1 MSYETILFEKKGA
14 MAKITLNRPQALNAM
29 NDVMFREIGQA
40 LEDSEEDNNIR
51 VVVITGNGRAFC
63 SGVDLKFA
71 REKLTSQK
79 AKEDFYRL
87 GNRVKMRRI
96 EEMSKPV
103 IAAVNGFALAGGFEI
118 VLACD
123 LAIAAEDATIGDQH
137 MNYGLF
143 GAGGSPYRLPLLVGI
158 RKAKELIF
166 TGKWISG
173 KEAERIGLVNR
184 AVPADQL
191 ESAVDEM
198 VAQLADKS
206 PVAMR
211 ISKAYINRTA
221 FIDADSRLELLIMS
235 ALVLG
240 ASEDSQEGMRAFAEK
255 RKPVYKG
262 R

>member
-1 MSYETILFEKKGA
+1 MGYETIIFEKKEA
-14 MAKITLNRPQALNAM
+14 VAKITLNRPEALNAM
-29 NDVMFREIGQA
+29 NDVMFREIGEA
-40 LEDSEEDNNIR
+40 LEDADKDDAIR
-51 VVVITGNGRAFC
+51 VVVITGKGRAFC
-63 SGVDLKFA
+63 TGVDLKFA
-71 REKLTSQK
+71 RKKLDSQK
-79 AKEDFYRL
+79 AKEDFYRF
-87 GNRVKMRRI
+87 GNEVKMRRMQI
-96 EEMSKPV
+96 MGKPV
-103 IAAVNGFALAGGFEI
+103 IAAVNGFALAGGFELM
-118 VLACD
+118 LAAD
-123 LAIAAEDATIGDQH
+123 LAIAAEDAKLGDQH
-137 MNYGLF
+137 MTYGLF

-198 VAQLADKS
+198 VAQLVDKS

-211 ISKAYINRTA
+211 LTKAYINHTA
-221 FIDADSRLELLIMS
+221 FVDADSRLELLIMS
-235 ALVLG
+235 ALAIG
-240 ASEDSQEGMRAFAEK
+240 ASEDSQEGMRAFVEK

>member
-1 MSYETILFEKKGA
+1 MGYETIIFEKKEA
-14 MAKITLNRPQALNAM
+14 VAKITLNRPEVMNAM
-29 NDVMFREIGQA
+29 NEVMFREIGQA
-40 LEDSEEDNNIR
+40 LEDSEQDNNIR
-51 VVVITGNGRAFC
+51 VVVITGKGRAFC
-63 SGVDLKFA
+63 AGVDLKFS
-71 REKLTSQK
+71 REKLVSQK
-79 AKEDFYRL
+79 DKEDFYRL

-118 VLACD
+118 VLTCD

-198 VAQLADKS
+198 CAQLVDKS
-206 PVAMR
+206 PVAMK
-211 ISKAYINRTA
+211 ISKAFINRTA
-221 FIDADSRLELLIMS
+221 FIDADARHELIIMS

-240 ASEDSQEGMRAFAEK
+240 ASEDSQEGLNAFAEK
-255 RKPVYKG
+255 RKPVWKG
-262 R
+262 K

>member
-1 MSYETILFEKKGA
+1 MNYETIIFEKKEA
-14 MAKITLNRPQALNAM
+14 VAKITLNRPQALNAM

>member
-1 MSYETILFEKKGA
+1 MSYETIIFEKKEA
-14 MAKITLNRPQALNAM
+14 VAKITLNRPQALNAM

>member
-1 MSYETILFEKKGA
+1 MGYGTIIFEKKGA
-14 MAKITLNRPQALNAM
+14 VAKITLNRPEVMNAM
-29 NDVMFREIGQA
+29 NDAMFREIGQA
-40 LEDSEEDNNIR
+40 LEDSEQDNNIR
-51 VVVITGNGRAFC
+51 VVVITGKGRAFC
-63 SGVDLKFA
+63 SGVDLKFS
-71 REKLTSQK
+71 REKLVSQK
-79 AKEDFYRL
+79 DKEDFYRL

-118 VLACD
+118 MLTCD
-123 LAIAAEDATIGDQH
+123 LAIAAEDAQIGDQH

-166 TGKWISG
+166 TGKWVSG

-198 VAQLADKS
+198 VAQLVDKS
-206 PVAMR
+206 PMAMR

>member
-1 MSYETILFEKKGA
+1 MSYETIIFEKKEA
-14 MAKITLNRPQALNAM
+14 VAKITLNRPEVMNAM

-71 REKLTSQK
+71 REKLTTQQ

-240 ASEDSQEGMRAFAEK
+240 ASEDSQEGMRAFAAK

>member
-1 MSYETILFEKKGA
+1 MGYETILFEKKGA
-14 MAKITLNRPQALNAM
+14 VAKITLNRPEKMNAM
-29 NDVMFREIGQA
+29 NDIMFREIGQA
-40 LEDSEEDNNIR
+40 LEDSEQDSDIR
-51 VVVITGNGRAFC
+51 VVVITGKGKAFC
-63 SGVDLKFA
+63 SGVDLKFS
-71 REKLTSQK
+71 REKLVSQK
-79 AKEDFYRL
+79 DREDFYRL

-118 VLACD
+118 MLTCD
-123 LAIAAEDATIGDQH
+123 LAIASEDAMIGDQH
-137 MNYGLF
+137 MTYGLF
-143 GAGGSPYRLPLLVGI
+143 GAGGSPFRLPLLVGI

-191 ESAVDEM
+191 ESAVDEL
-198 VAQLADKS
+198 VAQLVDKS
-206 PVAMR
+206 PVAMK

-221 FIDADSRLELLIMS
+221 YIDADSRLELLIMS

-240 ASEDSQEGMRAFAEK
+240 ASEDAQEGMKAFTEK
-255 RKPVYKG
+255 RKPEYKG

>member
-1 MSYETILFEKKGA
+1 MSYETIIFEKKEA
-14 MAKITLNRPQALNAM
+14 VAKITLNRPQALNAM

-71 REKLTSQK
+71 REKLTTQQ

>member
-1 MSYETILFEKKGA
+1 MGYETIIFEKKEA
-14 MAKITLNRPQALNAM
+14 VAKITLNRPKALNAM
-29 NDVMFREIGQA
+29 NDVMFREIGRA
-40 LEDSEEDNNIR
+40 LEDSEEDGSIR
-51 VVVITGNGRAFC
+51 VVVITGSGRAFC

-71 REKLTSQK
+71 REKLDSQK

-118 VLACD
+118 VLTCD
-123 LAIAAEDATIGDQH
+123 LAIAAEDAVIGDQH
-137 MNYGLF
+137 INYGLF

-173 KEAERIGLVNR
+173 KEAEKIGLVNR

-198 VAQLADKS
+198 VAQLVDKS
-206 PVAMR
+206 PMAMR
-211 ISKAYINRTA
+211 ISKSYINRTA

-235 ALVLG
+235 ALVNG
-240 ASEDSQEGMRAFAEK
+240 ASEDSQEGMKAFAEK

>member
-1 MSYETILFEKKGA
+1 MSYETIIYEKKEA
-14 MAKITLNRPQALNAM
+14 VAKITLNRPQVLNAM
-29 NDVMFREIGQA
+29 NDVMFREIGEA
-40 LEDSEEDNNIR
+40 LEDSEEDNTIR
-51 VVVITGNGRAFC
+51 VVVITGKGRAFC
-63 SGVDLKFA
+63 TGVDLKFS

-79 AKEDFYRL
+79 AKEDFYRY

-96 EEMSKPV
+96 VEMSKPV

-118 VLACD
+118 MLACD
-123 LAIAAEDATIGDQH
+123 LAIASEDAQLGDQH
-137 MNYGLF
+137 MIYGFF
-143 GAGGSPYRLPLLVGI
+143 GAGGSPFRLPLLVGM

-166 TGKWISG
+166 TGKMISG

-191 ESAVDEM
+191 ESAVDEL
-198 VAQLADKS
+198 VAQLVDKS
-206 PVAMR
+206 PVAMK

-221 FIDADSRLELLIMS
+221 YIDADSRLELLIMS
-235 ALVLG
+235 ALALDG
-240 ASEDSQEGMRAFAEK
+240 SEDSQEGMKAFAEK

>member
-1 MSYETILFEKKGA
+1 MSYETIIFEKEKGV
-14 MAKITLNRPQALNAM
+14 AKITLNRPEALNAM
-29 NDVMFREIGQA
+29 NDVMFREIGEA
-40 LEDSEEDNNIR
+40 LEDAENDDTIR
-51 VVVITGNGRAFC
+51 VVVITGKGRAFC
-63 SGVDLKFA
+63 TGVDLKFA
-71 REKLTSQK
+71 SKKLTSQK

-87 GNRVKMRRI
+87 GNRVKMRRM
-96 EEMSKPV
+96 ETMSKPV
-103 IAAVNGFALAGGFEI
+103 IAAVNGFALAGGFELM
-118 VLACD
+118 LAAD
-123 LAIAAEDATIGDQH
+123 LAIASEDAKLGDQH
-137 MNYGLF
+137 MTYGLF

-191 ESAVDEM
+191 ESAVDEL
-198 VAQLADKS
+198 VAEMIDKS

-221 FIDADSRLELLIMS
+221 FIDADSRLELLVMS
-235 ALVLG
+235 ALVNG
-240 ASEDSQEGMRAFAEK
+240 ASEDSEEGLRAFVEK

>member
-1 MSYETILFEKKGA
+1 
-14 MAKITLNRPQALNAM
+14 
-29 NDVMFREIGQA
+29 
-40 LEDSEEDNNIR
+40 
-51 VVVITGNGRAFC
+51 
-63 SGVDLKFA
+63 
-71 REKLTSQK
+71 
-79 AKEDFYRL
+79 
-87 GNRVKMRRI
+87 
-96 EEMSKPV
+96 
-103 IAAVNGFALAGGFEI
+103 LAGGFEI

>member
-1 MSYETILFEKKGA
+1 MSYETILFEKKGP

-40 LEDSEEDNNIR
+40 LENSEEDNNIR
-51 VVVITGNGRAFC
+51 VVVITGSGRAFC
-63 SGVDLKFA
+63 SGVDLKFS
-71 REKLTSQK
+71 REKLTTQQDR
-79 AKEDFYRL
+79 ENFYRL

-123 LAIAAEDATIGDQH
+123 LAIAAEDAQMGDQH

-143 GAGGSPYRLPLLVGI
+143 GAGGSPFRLPLLVGI

-173 KEAERIGLVNR
+173 KEAESIGLVNR

-191 ESAVDEM
+191 ESAVDEL

-221 FIDADSRLELLIMS
+221 FVDADSRLELLIMS

>member
-1 MSYETILFEKKGA
+1 MGYETIIFEKKKA
-14 MAKITLNRPQALNAM
+14 VAKITLNRPEALNAM

-40 LEDSEEDNNIR
+40 LEDSEQDNNIR
-51 VVVITGNGRAFC
+51 VVVITGSGRAFC

-71 REKLTSQK
+71 REKLDSQK

-118 VLACD
+118 VLTCD

-191 ESAVDEM
+191 ESAVDELA
-198 VAQLADKS
+198 AQLVDKS
-206 PVAMR
+206 PTAMR

-235 ALVLG
+235 ALVNG
-240 ASEDSQEGMRAFAEK
+240 ASEDSQEGMKAFAEK

>member
-1 MSYETILFEKKGA
+1 MGYETILFEKKESV
-14 MAKITLNRPQALNAM
+14 AKITLNRPHALNAM
-29 NDVMFREIGQA
+29 NDVMFREIGEA
-40 LEDSEEDNNIR
+40 LEDSENDSAIR
-51 VVVITGNGRAFC
+51 VVVITGSGRAFC
-63 SGVDLKFA
+63 TGVDLKFSK
-71 REKLTSQK
+71 EKLNSQQ
-79 AKEDFYRL
+79 AREDFYRY

-118 VLACD
+118 MLACD
-123 LAIAAEDATIGDQH
+123 LAIAAEDARIGDQH
-137 MNYGLF
+137 MAYGFF

-191 ESAVDEM
+191 QSAVDEL
-198 VAQLADKS
+198 VAQLVDKS

-211 ISKAYINRTA
+211 ITKAYINRTA
-221 FIDADSRLELLIMS
+221 FIDSDPRLELLIMS
-235 ALVLG
+235 ALVNH
-240 ASEDSQEGMRAFAEK
+240 ASEDSEEGMRAFAEK

>member
-1 MSYETILFEKKGA
+1 MSYETIIFEKKEA
-14 MAKITLNRPQALNAM
+14 VAKITLNRPEVMNAM

-87 GNRVKMRRI
+87 GNRVKMRRM

>member
-1 MSYETILFEKKGA
+1 MGYETILFEKKGA
-14 MAKITLNRPQALNAM
+14 VAKITLNRPEKMNAM
-29 NDVMFREIGQA
+29 NDIMFREIGQA
-40 LEDSEEDNNIR
+40 LEDSEQDSNIR
-51 VVVITGNGRAFC
+51 VVVITGKGKAFC
-63 SGVDLKFA
+63 SGVDLKFS
-71 REKLTSQK
+71 REKLISQK
-79 AKEDFYRL
+79 DREDFYRL

-118 VLACD
+118 MLTCD
-123 LAIAAEDATIGDQH
+123 LAIASEDAMIGDQH
-137 MNYGLF
+137 MTYGLF
-143 GAGGSPYRLPLLVGI
+143 GAGGSPFRLPLLVGI

-191 ESAVDEM
+191 ESAVDEL
-198 VAQLADKS
+198 VAQLVDKS
-206 PVAMR
+206 PVAMK

-221 FIDADSRLELLIMS
+221 YVDADSRLELLIMS

-240 ASEDSQEGMRAFAEK
+240 ASEDAQEGMKAFAEK
-255 RKPVYKG
+255 RKPEYKG

>member
-1 MSYETILFEKKGA
+1 VGYETIILEKKA
-14 MAKITLNRPQALNAM
+14 AVAKIILNRPEIMNAM
-29 NDVMFREIGQA
+29 DDRMFREIDHA
-40 LEDSEEDNNIR
+40 LEDAEQDSNVR
-51 VVVITGNGRAFC
+51 VVVITGKGRAFC
-63 SGVDLKFA
+63 AGVDLKFS
-71 REKLTSQK
+71 REKLVSQK
-79 AKEDFYRL
+79 DKEAFYRL
-87 GNRVKMRRI
+87 GNNGKFRRI
-96 EEMSKPV
+96 LEMSKPV

-118 VLACD
+118 MLTCD
-123 LAIAAEDATIGDQH
+123 LAIAAEDAQIGDQH

-143 GAGGSPYRLPLLVGI
+143 GAGGSPFKLPHLIGI

-166 TGKWISG
+166 TGKWITG

-191 ESAVDEM
+191 DSAVDEL

-206 PVAMR
+206 PVAMK
-211 ISKAYINRTA
+211 ITKAYINRTA
-221 FIDADSRLELLIMS
+221 YVDADSRMELLIMS

-240 ASEDSQEGMRAFAEK
+240 ASEDAQEGTRAFTEK

>member
-1 MSYETILFEKKGA
+1 MNYETIIFEKKEA
-14 MAKITLNRPQALNAM
+14 VAKITLNRPEALNAM
-29 NDVMFREIGQA
+29 NDVMFREIGEA
-40 LEDSEEDNNIR
+40 LENAENDDTIR
-51 VVVITGNGRAFC
+51 VVVLAGNGRAFC
-63 SGVDLKFA
+63 AGVDLKFA
-71 REKLTSQK
+71 REKLDSQK
-79 AKEDFYRL
+79 AKEDFYRY
-87 GNRVKMRRI
+87 GNEKKMRRM
-96 EEMSKPV
+96 ETMSKPV
-103 IAAVNGFALAGGFEI
+103 IAVVHGFALAGGFELM
-118 VLACD
+118 LAAD
-123 LAIAAEDATIGDQH
+123 LAIATEDAKIGDQH

-191 ESAVDEM
+191 QSAVDEM
-198 VAQLADKS
+198 VGDLVDKS
-206 PVAMR
+206 PVAMK

-221 FIDADSRLELLIMS
+221 FIDSDSRLELLIMS
-235 ALVLG
+235 ALAIG

-255 RKPVYKG
+255 RKPVWKG

>member
-1 MSYETILFEKKGA
+1 MGYETILFEKKEA
-14 MAKITLNRPQALNAM
+14 VAKITLNRPQVLNAM

-40 LEDSEEDNNIR
+40 LEDSEEDNTIR
-51 VVVITGNGRAFC
+51 VVVITGSGRAFC
-63 SGVDLKFA
+63 TGVDLKFA
-71 REKLTSQK
+71 RENLDSQK

-118 VLACD
+118 MLACD
-123 LAIAAEDATIGDQH
+123 LAIAAEDAMIGDQH
-137 MNYGLF
+137 MTYGLF

-191 ESAVDEM
+191 ESAVEEM
-198 VAQLADKS
+198 VAQLVDKS
-206 PVAMR
+206 PVAIR

-221 FIDADSRLELLIMS
+221 FIDADSRLELLVMS
-235 ALVLG
+235 ALVNG

>member
-1 MSYETILFEKKGA
+1 MGYETIIFEKKGA
-14 MAKITLNRPQALNAM
+14 VAKITLNRPEVMNAM
-29 NDVMFREIGQA
+29 NEVMFREIGQA
-40 LEDSEEDNNIR
+40 LDDSEEDNNVR
-51 VVVITGNGRAFC
+51 VVVITGKGRAFC
-63 SGVDLKFA
+63 AGVDLKFS
-71 REKLTSQK
+71 REKLVSQK
-79 AKEDFYRL
+79 DKEDFYRL
-87 GNRVKMRRI
+87 GNRIKMKRI

-118 VLACD
+118 VLTCD
-123 LAIAAEDATIGDQH
+123 LAIAAEDAQIGDQH

-166 TGKWISG
+166 TGKWVSG

-198 VAQLADKS
+198 VAQLVDKS
-206 PVAMR
+206 PVAMK
-211 ISKAYINRTA
+211 ISKAFINRTA
-221 FIDADSRLELLIMS
+221 FIDADVRHELIIMS

-240 ASEDSQEGMRAFAEK
+240 ASEDSQEGMKAFNEK

>member
-1 MSYETILFEKKGA
+1 MGYGTIIFEKKGA
-14 MAKITLNRPQALNAM
+14 VAKITLNRPEVMNAM
-29 NDVMFREIGQA
+29 NDAMFREIGEA
-40 LEDSEEDNNIR
+40 LEDSEQDNNIR
-51 VVVITGNGRAFC
+51 VVVITGKGRAFC
-63 SGVDLKFA
+63 SGVDLKFS
-71 REKLTSQK
+71 REKLVSQK
-79 AKEDFYRL
+79 DKEDFYRL

-118 VLACD
+118 MLTCD
-123 LAIAAEDATIGDQH
+123 LAIAAEDAQIGDQH

-166 TGKWISG
+166 TGKWVSG

-198 VAQLADKS
+198 VAQLVDKS
-206 PVAMR
+206 PMAMR

>member
-14 MAKITLNRPQALNAM
+14 VAKITLNRPQALNAM

>member
-1 MSYETILFEKKGA
+1 MGYETIIFEKKGP
-14 MAKITLNRPQALNAM
+14 MAKITLNRPQAMNAM
-29 NDVMFREIGQA
+29 NEVMFREIAQA

-51 VVVITGNGRAFC
+51 VVVITGKGRAFC
-63 SGVDLKFA
+63 AGVDLKFA
-71 REKLTSQK
+71 GEKLTSQK

-87 GNRVKMRRI
+87 GNRGKMRRI

-118 VLACD
+118 MLTCD
-123 LAIAAEDATIGDQH
+123 LAIAAEDAQIGDQH

-143 GAGGSPYRLPLLVGI
+143 GAGGSPFRLPHLIGI
-158 RKAKELIF
+158 RRAKELIF
-166 TGKWISG
+166 TGKWVTG

-191 ESAVDEM
+191 ESAVDEL

-206 PVAMR
+206 PVAMK

-221 FIDADSRLELLIMS
+221 YVDADSRLELLIMS

-240 ASEDSQEGMRAFAEK
+240 ASEDAQEGTKAFAEK

>member
-1 MSYETILFEKKGA
+1 MGYETIIFEKKEA
-14 MAKITLNRPQALNAM
+14 VARITLNRPEAMNAM

-40 LEDSEEDNNIR
+40 LEESENDRGIR
-51 VVVITGNGRAFC
+51 VVVITGKGKAFC
-63 SGVDLKFA
+63 AGVDLKFA
-71 REKLTSQK
+71 REKLVSQK

-96 EEMSKPV
+96 ETMSKPV
-103 IAAVNGFALAGGFEI
+103 IAAVNGYALAGGFE
-118 VLACD
+118 LMLTAD
-123 LAIAAEDATIGDQH
+123 LAIAAEDAKLGDQH

-158 RKAKELIF
+158 RRAKELIF

-173 KEAERIGLVNR
+173 KEAETIGLVNR

-198 VAQLADKS
+198 VAQLVDKS

-221 FIDADSRLELLIMS
+221 FIDADSRHELLIMS
-235 ALVLG
+235 SLVLG
-240 ASEDSQEGMRAFAEK
+240 ASEDSQEGMRAFVEK

-262 R
+262 E

>member
-1 MSYETILFEKKGA
+1 MGYETIIFEKKGA
-14 MAKITLNRPQALNAM
+14 VAKITLNRPEVMNAM
-29 NDVMFREIGQA
+29 NDIMFREIGQA
-40 LEDSEEDNNIR
+40 LEDSEQDSNIR
-51 VVVITGNGRAFC
+51 AVVITGKGRAFC
-63 SGVDLKFA
+63 SGVDLKFS
-71 REKLTSQK
+71 REKLVSQK
-79 AKEDFYRL
+79 DKEDFYRL

-118 VLACD
+118 MLTCD
-123 LAIAAEDATIGDQH
+123 LAIASEDAQIGDQH
-137 MNYGLF
+137 MTYGLF
-143 GAGGSPYRLPLLVGI
+143 GAGGSPFRLPLLVGI

-191 ESAVDEM
+191 ESAVDEL
-198 VAQLADKS
+198 VAQLVDKS
-206 PVAMR
+206 PVAMK

-221 FIDADSRLELLIMS
+221 YVDADSRLELLIMS
-235 ALVLG
+235 SLVLG
-240 ASEDSQEGMRAFAEK
+240 ASEDAQEGMKAFAEK
-255 RKPVYKG
+255 RKPEYKG

>member
-1 MSYETILFEKKGA
+1 MGYETILFEKKGA
-14 MAKITLNRPQALNAM
+14 VAKITLNRPEKMNAM
-29 NDVMFREIGQA
+29 NDIMFREIGQA
-40 LEDSEEDNNIR
+40 LEDSEQDSYIR
-51 VVVITGNGRAFC
+51 VVVITGKGRAFC
-63 SGVDLKFA
+63 SGVDLTFS
-71 REKLTSQK
+71 REKLLSQK
-79 AKEDFYRL
+79 DKEDFYRL

-118 VLACD
+118 MLTCD
-123 LAIAAEDATIGDQH
+123 LAIASEDAQIGDQH
-137 MNYGLF
+137 MTYGLF
-143 GAGGSPYRLPLLVGI
+143 GAGGSPFRLPLLVGI

-191 ESAVDEM
+191 ESAVDEL
-198 VAQLADKS
+198 VAQLVDKS
-206 PVAMR
+206 PVAMK

-221 FIDADSRLELLIMS
+221 YVDADSRLELLIMS

-240 ASEDSQEGMRAFAEK
+240 ASEDAQEGMKAFAEK
-255 RKPVYKG
+255 RKPEYKG

>member
-1 MSYETILFEKKGA
+1 MSFETIIFEKKRGV
-14 MAKITLNRPQALNAM
+14 AKIILNRPEVLNAM

-40 LEDSEEDNNIR
+40 LEDSEEDNTIR
-51 VVVITGNGRAFC
+51 VVVITGKGRAFC
-63 SGVDLKFA
+63 TGVDLKFS
-71 REKLTSQK
+71 REKLDSQK
-79 AKEDFYRL
+79 AREDFYRY

-96 EEMSKPV
+96 VEMSKPV

-118 VLACD
+118 MLACD
-123 LAIAAEDATIGDQH
+123 LAIASEDAQIGDQH
-137 MNYGLF
+137 MIYGFF
-143 GAGGSPYRLPLLVGI
+143 GAGGSPYRLPLLVGM

-166 TGKWISG
+166 TGKMISG

-198 VAQLADKS
+198 VAQLVDKS
-206 PVAMR
+206 PVAMK
-211 ISKAYINRTA
+211 ITKAYINRTA
-221 FIDADSRLELLIMS
+221 YIDADSRLELLIMS
-235 ALVLG
+235 ALVNH
-240 ASEDSQEGMRAFAEK
+240 ASEDSQEGMKAFAEK

>member
-1 MSYETILFEKKGA
+1 MSYETIIFEKKEA
-14 MAKITLNRPQALNAM
+14 VAKITLNRPQVLNAM
-29 NDVMFREIGQA
+29 NDVMFREIGEA
-40 LEDSEEDNNIR
+40 LEDSEKDHTTR

-63 SGVDLKFA
+63 TGVDLKFA
-71 REKLTSQK
+71 REKLDTQQ
-79 AKEDFYRL
+79 AMEDFYRF

-96 EEMSKPV
+96 EERGKPV
-103 IAAVNGFALAGGFEI
+103 IAAANGFALAGGFELM
-118 VLACD
+118 LACD
-123 LAIAAEDATIGDQH
+123 LAIASEDAMIGDQH
-137 MNYGLF
+137 MTYGLF

-198 VAQLADKS
+198 VAQLVDKS

-221 FIDADSRLELLIMS
+221 FVDADSRLELLVMA
-235 ALVLG
+235 ALVNG
-240 ASEDSQEGMRAFAEK
+240 AQRILRRG
-255 RKPVYKG
+255 
-262 R
+262 